1 MDLQLNGKIALVTGS
16 TAGIGLAI
24 AKRLVAEGATVVICG
39 RNQQKLDAAIGET
52 GARGV
57 LADPATADGAAALVA
72 AVPDVDILINNLGI
86 YESKPFEEI
95 SDEDWRRFFEVNV
108 LSGARL
114 ARSYF
119 PGMIA
124 RDWGR
129 VIFVASESG
138 LLVPP
143 DMVHYGMT
151 KTAQLAIAR
160 GLAANTRG
168 TRVTVNSVLPGTT
181 RSEGI
186 VDFLRSVADDPNA
199 PEDQGS
205 RIDQLKIVDAVL
217 RQHELIDR
225 KLLTV
230 LGRIDL
236 GCPGVAA
243 EGHDLLF
250 GKPFGRFHADPG
262 LDFEERLV
270 VLADQLEPSGIE
282 EHHVTLAQ
290 RDAFLLQHRL
300 DVGDGELGAGR
311 NDRLTVI
318 SDHVEHDT
326 SRHHGRH
333 LLKSQFGDA
342 LDGDEISGFVA
353 VVVGVVDADVAD
365 TIELRAD
372 SRPSVDQLVV
382 ECEFVRSLGRAAG
395 FAGLNIVEMKA
406 AVTKRREVLVD
417 RNAQRVGLSGLDQPD
432 GFKRHV

>member
-24 AKRLVAEGATVVICG
+24 AKRLVAEGAKVVICG

-199 PEDQGS
+199 PEAELERGFFARERPTSLIQRMIEPVEVASLVAYVASPLSAATNGAALRVDGG
-205 RIDQLKIVDAVL
+205 ITPTIV
-217 RQHELIDR
+217 
-225 KLLTV
+225 
-230 LGRIDL
+230 
-236 GCPGVAA
+236 
-243 EGHDLLF
+243 
-250 GKPFGRFHADPG
+250 
-262 LDFEERLV
+262 
-270 VLADQLEPSGIE
+270 
-282 EHHVTLAQ
+282 
-290 RDAFLLQHRL
+290 
-300 DVGDGELGAGR
+300 
-311 NDRLTVI
+311 
-318 SDHVEHDT
+318 
-326 SRHHGRH
+326 
-333 LLKSQFGDA
+333 
-342 LDGDEISGFVA
+342 
-353 VVVGVVDADVAD
+353 
-365 TIELRAD
+365 
-372 SRPSVDQLVV
+372 
-382 ECEFVRSLGRAAG
+382 
-395 FAGLNIVEMKA
+395 
-406 AVTKRREVLVD
+406 
-417 RNAQRVGLSGLDQPD
+417 
-432 GFKRHV
+432 